1 MDTSPLIAT
10 GSKKR
15 PVRGQSYLMK
25 AKELSDLLT
34 PVVDCSDYRLEFW
47 DRAKFRRSEHDE
59 IIRGG
64 GEIQIVEIRRW
75 KPDSHWSIYLYWLPS
90 TKRRVVREEFIETVT
105 PLLIAWLKRPNR
117 HSFSVYLRLSADE
130 LRTEIYTN

>member
-34 PVVDCSDYRLEFW
+34 PVYKSTCDLTVVKSSLSVVVNCSSH
-47 DRAKFRRSEHDE
+47 AA
-59 IIRGG
+59 IIFSLASGML
-64 GEIQIVEIRRW
+64 
-75 KPDSHWSIYLYWLPS
+75 SINVCVGVFP
-90 TKRRVVREEFIETVT
+90 
-105 PLLIAWLKRPNR
+105 
-117 HSFSVYLRLSADE
+117 
-130 LRTEIYTN
+130 